1 MKKFILL
8 LAVLLLVQLQV
19 FSQTS
24 PIHVCIKI
32 DTVYSTAK
40 VRELGNRDIRF
51 GVKQIAEDLL
61 SSKYCLSDAGEPV
74 KIELYYFGIPKS
86 TLRIAGIEKTEQVT
100 QVAVRIYY
108 NGQKY
113 EGTGESETEVR
124 AVMLELE
131 EGAVPFSK
139 MTVSNSIKKALEQ
152 CILKMP

>member
-8 LAVLLLVQLQV
+8 LTVLLIVKLQA

-131 EGAVPFSK
+131 EGAVPFPK
-139 MTVSNSIKKALEQ
+139 
-152 CILKMP
+152 